1 MNSAPENAFDGI
13 PITLKRLE
21 LLGFKEH
28 RLLNK
33 RFRDLGV
40 GDDLLEAHELCKR
53 AADECQRRAR
63 LLADAHVR
71 AKGRAAVKPGELE
84 RIVEAA
90 VDPEHL
96 TMALV
101 LLELMREADKFRSR
115 RSSAD

>member
-1 MNSAPENAFDGI
+1 
-13 PITLKRLE
+13 
-21 LLGFKEH
+21 
-28 RLLNK
+28 
-33 RFRDLGV
+33 
-40 GDDLLEAHELCKR
+40 
-53 AADECQRRAR
+53 

-90 VDPEHL
+90 MDPEHL